1 MFAPSRARR
10 VVTHAGLE
18 DGRCSDTNNSVR
30 EAPNEKNF
38 AIKQRKSDREH
49 ETSDA
54 TSNEASATDTG
65 SGKRVCV
72 SEDFT
77 EQVRKARSSLIPSLK
92 ESLAAGKN
100 AYLRLDKLIVNG
112 NSYVYDENKK
122 RPVPSF
128 K

>member
-1 MFAPSRARR
+1 MLTYFIKATERAHRLPGKNYPR
-10 VVTHAGLE
+10 PLIVKFSLFKDKE
-18 DGRCSDTNNSVR
+18 RIIKRYR
-30 EAPNEKNF
+30 E
-38 AIKQRKSDREH
+38 QRKSDREY

-65 SGKRVCV
+65 SGKRVRV

-77 EQVRKARSSLIPSLK
+77 ERVRKARSSLIPYLK

-112 NSYVYDENKK
+112 NSYVYDENK
-122 RPVPSF
+122 
-128 K
+128 